1 VWPALITSGGDNVD
15 SGHGSVIRH
24 VTDDPDRTSPKLRL
38 VPDLRPLV
46 CPVLVGRDD
55 LLDLADR
62 RIAEVTAGGGRFL
75 LLAGEAGVGK
85 TRLLGAMERRAAA
98 SGFRTV
104 RGGAYPSDLQV
115 PGAILIDLARAMQ
128 RQPDLAPLGA
138 RLAERLDDRPRPSPP
153 DTTDG
158 AAAADGADPQRRRRL
173 LVLDVAELLAEAAA
187 DALTVVALEDLH
199 WTDDLTLEVLE
210 ALARRVPDT
219 RLLLIGTYRSD
230 ELFPRAPM
238 REWRSRLLGSRQAE
252 EVRLGRLSAA
262 DTATMTTLLV
272 GTGLPAA
279 RDVAEAIHA
288 RTDGIP
294 LHVEELLGLLAASP
308 GAGAEAVR
316 AAEVPETV
324 EDAILARLEHR
335 SADAT
340 SVAQAGAVI
349 GRSFDLDLLASVTG
363 RDPDELS
370 APLRELADHFILLPA
385 SVPGRYGF
393 RHALICDAIYA
404 QIPEPDRR
412 RLHARTADAA
422 SERPEF
428 GTGAFLALHFE
439 RAGQREDAFRA
450 AVAAADAATALS
462 SHTEARELYACA
474 LRTVSSDVDPM
485 ARARI
490 LEAFGASATATDEN
504 QGAADAFEAAREAY
518 RAAGQPLAAA
528 AVVGPLVAARH
539 LLGDDLDARAA
550 RLRGALHEISAPPGL
565 HGPSIDPDAD
575 RVRARLLAALAAA
588 YMLDRRLDESISYG
602 TEARRLAEAVDDR
615 ATEHDAD
622 ATLGVCFVFA
632 GRMDEGW
639 STLERAIARSR
650 LDHLDAQAARAY
662 RMLGSSASVLVEY
675 DRAEKWLRDGI
686 SEAERHEL
694 WNHRHY
700 MAAHLAHVAWAT
712 GRWGEADDIARRS
725 LADGRGGITTRTTA
739 LHVIGYVA
747 LGRGELEAASTALQ
761 EARHLGLRMKELQRL
776 SPALWGLAEVA
787 LARGDAAG
795 AVALAE
801 EGRAASANV
810 QDAAYLYPFLV
821 TGTRAYLAMGDPAG
835 ARRWAAALT
844 ASISARGIPGT
855 LPAVEHAAGLLA
867 LSDGATGKARTA
879 LGAATA
885 GWDLRRR
892 TWEGTWA
899 VLDLAR
905 AHHRANLRADAA
917 RLGAQARDTAA
928 GLGARAIVEA
938 AEDLLRQAAHG
949 SAPEPWAPLTAREFE
964 IARCVAEGLT
974 NVEIAAELGITPKTA
989 ASHVEHILAKLGV
1002 GRRAEIAAW
1011 AASRPVLDSSPSR
1024 R

>member
-1 VWPALITSGGDNVD
+1 
-15 SGHGSVIRH
+15 
-24 VTDDPDRTSPKLRL
+24 
-38 VPDLRPLV
+38 VPGLRPLV

-62 RIAEVTAGGGRFL
+62 RIAEVSADGGRFL

-128 RQPDLAPLGA
+128 RQPALAALGA
-138 RLAERLDDRPRPSPP
+138 RIAERLDDRPRP
-153 DTTDG
+153 G
-158 AAAADGADPQRRRRL
+158 RAKEAANPQRRRRL

-187 DALTVVALEDLH
+187 DAQTSVALEDLH

-219 RLLLIGTYRSD
+219 RLLVIGTYRSD

-272 GTGLPAA
+272 GSGLPAA

-308 GAGAEAVR
+308 GMGAETVR
-316 AAEVPETV
+316 TAEVPETV

-335 SADAT
+335 SADAA

-349 GRSFDLDLLASVTG
+349 GRSFDLELLATVTG
-363 RDPDELS
+363 RDPHELS
-370 APLRELADHFILLPA
+370 APLRELADHFILMPT

-393 RHALICDAIYA
+393 RHGLICDAIYA

-412 RLHARTADAA
+412 RLHARTANAA
-422 SERPEF
+422 SDRPEF
-428 GTGAFLALHFE
+428 GTEAFLALHFE

-462 SHTEARELYACA
+462 SHSEARELYACA
-474 LRTVSSDVDPM
+474 LRTSAADLDP
-485 ARARI
+485 ATHARI
-490 LEAFGASATATDEN
+490 LEGFGASAAATDDN
-504 QGAADAFEAAREAY
+504 QAAADAFEAARAAY
-518 RAAGQPLAAA
+518 QAAGRSLAAA

-539 LLGDDLDARAA
+539 LLGDDLEARAE
-550 RLRGALHEISAPPGL
+550 RLRGALQELSAPPGL

-575 RVRARLLAALAAA
+575 RVRARLLAALSAA
-588 YMLDRRLDESISYG
+588 YMLDRRLEEAVAYG
-602 TEARRLAEAVDDR
+602 TEARRLAEAVGDR
-615 ATEHDAD
+615 ATEHDAA
-622 ATLGVCFVFA
+622 ATLGSCLVFA

-639 STLERAIARSR
+639 STLERAIAGAR

-662 RMLGSSASVLVEY
+662 RMLGSCASVLVEY

-686 SEAERHEL
+686 KEAERHEL

-700 MAAHLAHVAWAT
+700 MAAHLAHVFWAT
-712 GRWGEADDIARRS
+712 GRWAEADEIARRA
-725 LADGRGGITTRTTA
+725 LADGRGGITTRVTA
-739 LHVIGYVA
+739 LHVMGYVA
-747 LGRGELEAASTALQ
+747 LGRGELDAAVSALE
-761 EARHLGLRMKELQRL
+761 EARLLGVGMQELQRL

-787 LARGDAAG
+787 LARGEARGAAD
-795 AVALAE
+795 LAE
-801 EGRAASANV
+801 AARAASADV
-810 QDAAYLYPFLV
+810 ADAAYLFPFLL
-821 TGTRAYLAMGDPAG
+821 TGTRAHLVMGDPQA
-835 ARRWAAALT
+835 ARRWYEAVAEPLR
-844 ASISARGIPGT
+844 ARGIPGT
-855 LPAVEHAAGLLA
+855 LPALEHARGLLA
-867 LSDGATGKARTA
+867 LTDGETAKARTA
-879 LGAATA
+879 LAAAAA
-885 GWDLRRR
+885 GWEERGRM
-892 TWEGTWA
+892 WEGTWA
-899 VLDLAR
+899 WLDLAR
-905 AHHRANLRADAA
+905 AHLRANQRADAA
-917 RLGAQARDTAA
+917 RLAAQARGAA
-928 GLGARAIVEA
+928 IGLGATAIVDA
-938 AEDLLRQAAHG
+938 AEEVLR
-949 SAPEPWAPLTAREFE
+949 SAGRGQTAEPWAPLTAREFE
-964 IARCVAEGLT
+964 IARRVADGLT
-974 NVEIAAELGITPKTA
+974 NGEIAEELGITPKTV
-989 ASHVEHILAKLGV
+989 ASHVEHILAKLGM
-1002 GRRAEIAAW
+1002 GRRAEIAVW
-1011 AASRPVLDSSPSR
+1011 AASRAVLHSPPSR

>member
-1 VWPALITSGGDNVD
+1 
-15 SGHGSVIRH
+15 
-24 VTDDPDRTSPKLRL
+24 
-38 VPDLRPLV
+38 
-46 CPVLVGRDD
+46 VGRDD

-62 RIAEVTAGGGRFL
+62 RIAEVTAHGGRFL

-85 TRLLGAMERRAAA
+85 TRLLGAMERRAVS

-128 RQPDLAPLGA
+128 RQPALAPLGT
-138 RLAERLDDRPRPSPP
+138 RLAERLEDRARPGGPGGP
-153 DTTDG
+153 GAVDG
-158 AAAADGADPQRRRRL
+158 ADGADDADQEAATPQRRRRM
-173 LVLDVAELLAEAAA
+173 LVLDVAELLVEAAA
-187 DALTVVALEDLH
+187 EAPTVVALEDLH

-219 RLLLIGTYRSD
+219 RLLVIGTYRSD

-238 REWRSRLLGSRQAE
+238 REWRSRLLGGRQAE
-252 EVRLGRLSAA
+252 EVRLARLSAA
-262 DTATMTTLLV
+262 DTATMTTLLI
-272 GTGLPAA
+272 GSALPAA
-279 RDVAEAIHA
+279 RDVVDAIHA

-308 GAGAEAVR
+308 GLGAEAVR
-316 AAEVPETV
+316 SAEVPETV

-335 SADAT
+335 SADAA

-349 GRSFDLDLLASVTG
+349 GRSFDLELLASVTG
-363 RDPDELS
+363 KDPTELS

-404 QIPEPDRR
+404 RIPEPDRR

-422 SERPEF
+422 SGRPEF

-462 SHTEARELYACA
+462 SYTEARELYACA
-474 LRTVSSDVDPM
+474 LRTAATDLDP
-485 ARARI
+485 ATRARM
-490 LEAFGASATATDEN
+490 LEGLGASAAATDDN

-539 LLGDDLDARAA
+539 LLGDGLEARAE
-550 RLRGALHEISAPPGL
+550 RLRGALQEIAVPPGL

-588 YMLDRRLDESISYG
+588 YMLDRRLDEAISHG
-602 TEARRLAEAVDDR
+602 TEARSLAAAVADR
-615 ATEHDAD
+615 ATEHDAA
-622 ATLGVCFVFA
+622 ATLGACFVFA

-639 STLERAIARSR
+639 SMLERTIAGAR

-662 RMLGSSASVLVEY
+662 RMLGSCASVLVEY
-675 DRAEKWLRDGI
+675 ERAEKWLRDGI
-686 SEAERHEL
+686 EEAERHEL

-700 MAAHLAHVAWAT
+700 MAAHLAHVEWAT

-747 LGRGELEAASTALQ
+747 VGRGELQAATTALE
-761 EARHLGLRMKELQRL
+761 EARDLGSRMNELQRL

-787 LARGDAAG
+787 MAQGDATG
-795 AVALAE
+795 AAELAE
-801 EGRAASANV
+801 EGRAASTTV
-810 QDAAYLYPFLV
+810 RDAAYLFPFLI
-821 TGTRAYLAMGDPAG
+821 TGTRAYLAAGDPHA
-835 ARRWAAALT
+835 ARRWYETVAEALV
-844 ASISARGIPGT
+844 ARGIPGT
-855 LPAVEHAAGLLA
+855 MPALEHARGLLA
-867 LSDGATGKARTA
+867 LNDGETAKARTA
-879 LGAATA
+879 LAAAAA
-885 GWDLRRR
+885 GWQERGR

-899 VLDLAR
+899 YLDLAR
-905 AHHRANLRADAA
+905 AHLRANLRSDAA
-917 RLGAQARDTAA
+917 RLAAQARDTAA
-928 GLGARAIVEA
+928 GLGAPAIVKA
-938 AEDLLRQAAHG
+938 AEEVLRQAGRGAT
-949 SAPEPWAPLTAREFE
+949 PEPWAPLTAREFE

-974 NVEIAAELGITPKTA
+974 NVEIAAELGITAKTA

-1002 GRRAEIAAW
+1002 GRRAEIAVW
-1011 AASRPVLDSSPSR
+1011 AASRPVLHSPPSR

>member
-1 VWPALITSGGDNVD
+1 
-15 SGHGSVIRH
+15 
-24 VTDDPDRTSPKLRL
+24 

-55 LLDLADR
+55 LLELADR
-62 RIAEVTAGGGRFL
+62 RIAEITADGGRFL

-85 TRLLGAMERRAAA
+85 TRLLGAMERRAATA
-98 SGFRTV
+98 GFRTV

-138 RLAERLDDRPRPSPP
+138 RLAERLDDRARPGAEGA
-153 DTTDG
+153 TDG
-158 AAAADGADPQRRRRL
+158 ADDRPDPQRRRRL
-173 LVLDVAELLAEAAA
+173 LVLDVAELLAEVAA
-187 DALTVVALEDLH
+187 DVPTVVALEDLH
-199 WTDDLTLEVLE
+199 WTDDLTLEVLD

-252 EVRLGRLSAA
+252 EVRLARLSAA
-262 DTATMTTLLV
+262 DTATMTTLLL
-272 GTGLPAA
+272 GSGLPAA
-279 RDVAEAIHA
+279 SDVVEAIHT

-294 LHVEELLGLLAASP
+294 LHIEELMGLLAASP
-308 GAGAEAVR
+308 GVGAEAVR

-335 SADAT
+335 SADAA

-363 RDPDELS
+363 RGPDELS

-412 RLHARTADAA
+412 RLHARTAEAA
-422 SERPEF
+422 SDRPEF
-428 GTGAFLALHFE
+428 GAGAFLALHFE

-474 LRTVSSDVDPM
+474 LRTAATDLDE
-485 ARARI
+485 ATHARI
-490 LEAFGASATATDEN
+490 LERFGASAAATDDNES
-504 QGAADAFEAAREAY
+504 AADAFEKAGDAY
-518 RAAGQPLAAA
+518 RAAGRPLAAA

-539 LLGDDLDARAA
+539 LLGDGLEARAE
-550 RLRGALHEISAPPGL
+550 RLRGALQEISAPPGL

-588 YMLDRRLDESISYG
+588 YMLDRRLDEAVLHG
-602 TEARRLAEAVDDR
+602 TEARGLADAVDDR

-622 ATLGVCFVFA
+622 ATLGACFVFA

-662 RMLGSSASVLVEY
+662 RMLGSSASVLVDY

-686 SEAERHEL
+686 KEAERHEL
-694 WNHRHY
+694 WNDRHY

-712 GRWGEADDIARRS
+712 GRWGEADEIARRS

-747 LGRGELEAASTALQ
+747 LGRGELEAASATLE
-761 EARHLGLRMKELQRL
+761 EARHLGSRMNELQRL

-787 LARGDAAG
+787 LARGDAAT
-795 AVALAE
+795 AAALAE
-801 EGRAASANV
+801 DGRAASARV
-810 QDAAYLYPFLV
+810 DDAAYLYPFLV
-821 TGTRAYLAMGDPAG
+821 TGTRAHLALGDPLA
-835 ARRWAAALT
+835 ARRWVEALSEPIRER
-844 ASISARGIPGT
+844 AIPGT
-855 LPAVEHAAGLLA
+855 LPALDHAAGLLA

-879 LGAATA
+879 LMAAAT
-885 GWDLRRR
+885 GWNERQRC
-892 TWEGTWA
+892 WEGTWA
-899 VLDLAR
+899 WLDLAR
-905 AHHRANLRADAA
+905 ARLRANLRTDAA
-917 RLGAQARDTAA
+917 RLAAQARDAA
-928 GLGARAIVEA
+928 ADLGAPAIVGA
-938 AEDLLRQAAHG
+938 AEDVLRQAGRGPEA
-949 SAPEPWAPLTAREFE
+949 EPWAPLTAREFE
-964 IARCVAEGLT
+964 IARCVADGLT
-974 NVEIAAELGITPKTA
+974 NGEIAAELGIAPKTA

-1002 GRRAEIAAW
+1002 GRRAEIAVW
-1011 AASRPVLDSSPSR
+1011 AASRPVLHSPPSR